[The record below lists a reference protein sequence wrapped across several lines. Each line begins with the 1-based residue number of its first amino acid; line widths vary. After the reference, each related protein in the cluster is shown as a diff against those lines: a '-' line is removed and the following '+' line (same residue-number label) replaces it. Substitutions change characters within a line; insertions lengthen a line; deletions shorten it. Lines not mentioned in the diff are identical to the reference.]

1 MILKLYFSFLILF
14 TSLKQINF
22 MISNLI
28 NLIIFKFL
36 KNFNHLLMIII
47 ISDIILLLLIEIL
60 FLEFSFLFI
69 LKWAVES
76 IMQRL
81 TPIKRKPNQEQT
93 AIDEIRTSGASVIQ
107 KHLKILLDARKL
119 KNSVKT
125 YRSLE
130 DGSALQYAKNKRL
143 VSIIHY
149 LNFT

>member
-1 MILKLYFSFLILF
+1 
-14 TSLKQINF
+14 
-22 MISNLI
+22 
-28 NLIIFKFL
+28 
-36 KNFNHLLMIII
+36 
-47 ISDIILLLLIEIL
+47 
-60 FLEFSFLFI
+60 
-69 LKWAVES
+69 
-76 IMQRL
+76 MQRL

-93 AIDEIRTSGASVIQ
+93 AIDEIRTSGASGIQ
-107 KHLKILLDARKL
+107 KHWKILLDARKL